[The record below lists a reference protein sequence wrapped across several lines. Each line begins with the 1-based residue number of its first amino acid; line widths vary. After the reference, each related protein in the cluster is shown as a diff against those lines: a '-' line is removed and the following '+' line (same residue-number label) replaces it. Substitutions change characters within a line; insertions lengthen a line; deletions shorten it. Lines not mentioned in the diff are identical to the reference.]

1 MLLNII
7 TIPFFYL
14 IYFQM
19 EFIPMMANQNFQHY
33 YSSLQCHM
41 IIIILIFWCGA
52 QKLNIIYVFVETMMP
67 FLASFD

>member
-7 TIPFFYL
+7 TLTVFYL

-19 EFIPMMANQNFQHY
+19 EFIPMANLNFQHY

-41 IIIILIFWCGA
+41 IIILIFWCGA
-52 QKLNIIYVFVETMMP
+52 QKQNIIYVFVETMMP